1 MVTPCADRQCRLH
14 FRRLRQGRKGQLQN
28 KLLFLDLLCCVVIL
42 KVTFSVGMIALAAH
56 PQAACQA
63 SHQASHQ
70 QQEEGA
76 RDKAGTFR
84 FTRRSR
90 TPLFWRWA
98 ALDTPVYER
107 STLRGLLCLL
117 HAFHCFARIS
127 MSSSARFALLCTGDN
142 LVSRLAFG
150 APLSRPRQLLS
161 ALAMARRKRRCLSR
175 RAEPQASALLDVR
188 HSTPRRPL

>member
-70 QQEEGA
+70 QQEEEA

-117 HAFHCFARIS
+117 HAF
-127 MSSSARFALLCTGDN
+127 
-142 LVSRLAFG
+142 
-150 APLSRPRQLLS
+150 PLSRPRQLLS

-188 HSTPRRPL
+188 HSTPRRPQRCKACSKIARPLRSSSAKMADN